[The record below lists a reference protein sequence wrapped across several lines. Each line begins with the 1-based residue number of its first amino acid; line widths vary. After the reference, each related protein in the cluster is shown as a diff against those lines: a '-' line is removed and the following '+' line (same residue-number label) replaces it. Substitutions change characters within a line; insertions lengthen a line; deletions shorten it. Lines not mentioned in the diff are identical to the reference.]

1 MKQQRSTIEPQPFTI
16 EKPRYT
22 LEQNPL
28 DMDDQPPAMEDI
40 ASKLADL
47 ALEPGT
53 ASPYPPTKDPYATI
67 PLRILAKKRVKVIPS
82 RIPSAG
88 RGMMACSKIQAHEL
102 IFETNAPMFA
112 VVRFSFIPLVL
123 LPSLILIKGRRWEI
137 HDTTLL

>member
-1 MKQQRSTIEPQPFTI
+1 MKQQRSTIEPQPFI
-16 EKPRYT
+16 IGKKRYT
-22 LEQNPL
+22 LEQNL
-28 DMDDQPPAMEDI
+28 FDMDDQPPAMEEI
-40 ASKLADL
+40 ASKLTNL

-53 ASPYPPTKDPYATI
+53 AGPYPPTIDPYATI

-102 IFETNAPMFA
+102 ILETNDPMFA
-112 VVRFSFIPLVL
+112 VVRLSFIPLVL

-137 HDTTLL
+137 YDATLL